1 MSMEFS
7 KDLHR
12 SETHWKELRTAYN
25 HISFVLENL
34 AEDDPDREYLTNIK
48 VRVGNASER
57 FRQRYLEMLADE
69 VNA

>member
-1 MSMEFS
+1 MEFS

-12 SETHWKELRTAYN
+12 AETHWKELRTAYN

-34 AEDDPDREYLTNIK
+34 SEDDPDREYLHNIK

-57 FRQRYLEMLADE
+57 FRQRYLETLADE

>member
-1 MSMEFS
+1 MEFS

-12 SETHWKELRTAYN
+12 TETHWKELRTAYN

-34 AEDDPDREYLTNIK
+34 SEDDPDREYLTNLK

>member
-1 MSMEFS
+1 MEFS

-12 SETHWKELRTAYN
+12 SETHWKELKEAYY
-25 HISFVLENL
+25 HISFVLGNL
-34 AEDDPDREYLTNIK
+34 SEDDPDREYLTNIK

-57 FRQRYLEMLADE
+57 FRQRYLERLADE

>member
-1 MSMEFS
+1 MEFS

-12 SETHWKELRTAYN
+12 AETHWKELRTAYN

-34 AEDDPDREYLTNIK
+34 AEDDPDREYLHNIK

-57 FRQRYLEMLADE
+57 FRQRYLETLADE